1 MENYNTNDGSV
12 VTPELIEGYL
22 AEARQAYVSSK
33 EAAAR
38 SAAYIYM
45 TWKAA
50 LAPWAKQTDKDTMAG
65 AIKAYDN
72 EVQAF
77 NMAIE
82 TLKKNA
88 AKLSKNEI
96 KPEDLDTKPSL
107 SGDGAAVY
115 QKLVALVRADSTFE
129 VKDYRKVTANSNREG
144 TSPFS
149 ALVKYVLGLDRPEDS
164 STVTRYVSVVS
175 FLHSSPGAKTANDAS
190 ELVKLIDAVGGF
202 ECAVQWQRGNNP
214 PAAKPTGNKAEKA
227 KAIAAQVKKALKDA
241 PSKGGVTMDVFSA
254 KDGLVVL
261 VGRCANGKVDVIGE
275 LPLANMDKTLS
286 SYQDEALF
294 PVPPMTQFLGRVMS
308 LGKLVEEG
316 RLTGRTVNGTAAG
329 EKQKEQRT
337 FTLVPTAEG
346 RAKLMVSALYADA
359 SVVVT
364 AVPHHKEVALGLVT
378 SAMMMERKDYLVLE
392 DDVVDVI
399 ERRLVT
405 VTAHSAGGKL
415 SWTLKNTAVVKKD
428 GTVET
433 KELAWTDLAGKF
445 TTPLAVEGF
454 RPKIMVQVTKAQ
466 VAEVLTSRYSTD
478 EHQKKADA
486 SDEVFDMEFVGSAFS
501 ARTLGQVGESG
512 GAGAEEP
519 VGIRCR
525 ECDAHGLLTALTNQV
540 ANTFTFE
547 GDPRGLLAVSWTD
560 DVGSYKV
567 FVPAR
572 MSDGGLNPSR
582 LAPLEVTATEE
593 PIAA

>member
-1 MENYNTNDGSV
+1 MEYQSNDGSV

-50 LAPWAKQTDKDTMAG
+50 LAPWAKQADKDTMAD
-65 AIKAYDN
+65 AITAYDK
-72 EVQAF
+72 EVQTF
-77 NMAIE
+77 NTAIE

-88 AKLSKNEI
+88 AKLLKNEI
-96 KPEDLDTKPSL
+96 KPEDLDTNPSL
-107 SGDGAAVY
+107 TGDGLEVY
-115 QKLVALVRADSTFE
+115 QKLVALVRSGKTFDA
-129 VKDYRKVTANSNREG
+129 KDYRKVTASSHREG
-144 TSPFS
+144 TSPF
-149 ALVKYVLGLDRPEDS
+149 AVLVKFVLGLDRPEDS
-164 STVTRYVSVVS
+164 STVSRYVSVVS
-175 FLHSSPGAKTANDAS
+175 FLHSSAGAKTANDAS
-190 ELVKLIDAVGGF
+190 EFVKLIEGVGGF
-202 ECAVQWQRGNNP
+202 ERAVQWKRGNNP
-214 PAAKPTGNKAEKA
+214 PTAKQNGNKAEKA
-227 KAIAAQVKKALKDA
+227 KAIAAEVKKALENA
-241 PSKGGVTMDVFSA
+241 PSKGVVTMDVFSA

-261 VGRCANGKVDVIGE
+261 VGRCSNGKVDVIGE
-275 LPLANMDKTLS
+275 LPVSNMEKTIA

-294 PVPPMTQFLGRVMS
+294 PVAPMTHFLGRVMS

-316 RLTGRTVNGTAAG
+316 RLTGRTVDGTAAG

-337 FTLVPTAEG
+337 LTLVPTAEG
-346 RAKLMVSALYADA
+346 RAKLTVSALYADA

-364 AVPHHKEVALGLVT
+364 AVPHHKDIALGMVS
-378 SAMMMERKDYLVLE
+378 SASMLGRDGYLALD
-392 DDVVDVI
+392 DDVVDII

-415 SWTLKNTAVVKKD
+415 SWSLKNTAIKKKD
-428 GTVET
+428 GSVEV
-433 KELAWTDLAGKF
+433 KEFTWTDLTGKF

-454 RPKIMVQVTKAQ
+454 RPKFTVQMTKRQ
-466 VAEVLTSRYSTD
+466 VAEVLTSRYANG
-478 EHQKKADA
+478 EAQKKAVA
-486 SDEVFDMEFVGSAFS
+486 SDEAFDMEFVGDAFS
-501 ARTLGQVGESG
+501 ARTLGQVGEPG
-512 GAGAEEP
+512 GAGAKEP

-525 ECDAHGLLTALTNQV
+525 ECDAHGLLTALTSQK
-540 ANTFTFE
+540 ADAFTFE

-582 LAPLEVTATEE
+582 LAPLEVTAAEE
-593 PIAA
+593 PVAA

>member
-1 MENYNTNDGSV
+1 MEYQSNDGSV
-12 VTPELIEGYL
+12 VTPELIEAYL

-38 SAAYIYM
+38 SAAYIYL

-50 LAPWAKQTDKDTMAG
+50 LAPWAKQVDKDTMAG
-65 AIKAYDN
+65 AITAYDK
-72 EVQAF
+72 EIEAF
-77 NMAIE
+77 NTAIE

-88 AKLSKNEI
+88 TKLLKNEI
-96 KPEDLDTKPSL
+96 KPEDLDTNPSL

-115 QKLVALVRADSTFE
+115 QKLVALVRANGTFE
-129 VKDYRKVTANSNREG
+129 VKDYRKVTANSNRENA
-144 TSPFS
+144 SPFA

-164 STVTRYVSVVS
+164 STVSRYVSVVS
-175 FLHSSPGAKTANDAS
+175 FLHSSAGAKTANDPV
-190 ELVKLIDAVGGF
+190 ELIKLIEGVGGF
-202 ECAVQWQRGNNP
+202 ERAVQWQRGNKH
-214 PAAKPTGNKAEKA
+214 PAGKTNGNKAEKA

-241 PSKGGVTMDVFSA
+241 PSKGTVAMDAFSA

-275 LPLANMDKTLS
+275 LPVTNMEKAIS

-294 PVPPMTQFLGRVMS
+294 PVAPMTHFLGRVMS

-329 EKQKEQRT
+329 EKQKEQRSL
-337 FTLVPTAEG
+337 TLVPGTEGGAEV
-346 RAKLMVSALYADA
+346 MVSALYADA

-364 AVPHHKEVALGLVT
+364 AVPHHKEVDLGHVS
-378 SAMMMERKDYLVLE
+378 SAMMLKRDDYLVLE
-392 DDVVDVI
+392 DDVVDII

-405 VTAHSAGGKL
+405 VTAQSAGGKP
-415 SWTLKNTAVVKKD
+415 SWTLKNAAVVKKD
-428 GTVET
+428 NSLEA
-433 KELAWTDLAGKF
+433 KELSWTDLAGKF

-454 RPKIMVQVTKAQ
+454 RPKFAVKVTKAQ
-466 VAEVLTSRYSTD
+466 VAEVLTSRYATD
-478 EHQKKADA
+478 EAQKKADA
-486 SDEVFDMEFVGSAFS
+486 SDEVFDIEFVGGTFS
-501 ARTLGQVGESG
+501 ARTLGQIGESG
-512 GAGAEEP
+512 GVGAEDP

-525 ECDAHGLLTALTNQV
+525 ECDAHGLLTALTGQK
-540 ANTFTFE
+540 ADIFTFE

-582 LAPLEVTATEE
+582 LAPLEVTATEQ
-593 PIAA
+593 PVAA